1 MAPCPT
7 RHGNEPIA
15 HVDEGHAG
23 AQHVALGHV
32 EANDIPGYRTRGR
45 PRGDQGDGLPAQ
57 GGRLRGGGGGSR
69 TARKKRPALLNAR
82 VHVDTL
88 VQSAR
93 KAAVSF
99 ADAAYKAASTKLVNQ
114 RLGNRAEIIVQQAE
128 DEAAFK
134 GNGITHANSAKFVVD
149 APSGHLYMSGVT
161 AIQDG
166 EIMLSSHPKALQ
178 KHLNQ
183 PIADVAKRLSV
194 SYSSSNNN

>member
-15 HVDEGHAG
+15 HVDLGHAG

-45 PRGDQGDGLPAQ
+45 PRGEE

-82 VHVDTL
+82 VHADTL

-114 RLGNRAEIIVQQAE
+114 RLGN
-128 DEAAFK
+128 
-134 GNGITHANSAKFVVD
+134 
-149 APSGHLYMSGVT
+149 
-161 AIQDG
+161 
-166 EIMLSSHPKALQ
+166 
-178 KHLNQ
+178 
-183 PIADVAKRLSV
+183 
-194 SYSSSNNN
+194 